1 MVEEQSHSRPFGAGW
16 QFGVPDDEVSHKRKR
31 SGFTAPV
38 FLFKCCQAFPSIP
51 GLYRFPAAFV
61 VALRWVFTRFPDFV
75 VRHCGLLKMS
85 TLY

>member
-1 MVEEQSHSRPFGAGW
+1 
-16 QFGVPDDEVSHKRKR
+16 
-31 SGFTAPV
+31 
-38 FLFKCCQAFPSIP
+38 
-51 GLYRFPAAFV
+51 LYRFPAAFV